1 MTVKVLVEYISKM
14 NIADD
19 LDEDTLKAI
28 GSRVKRQYEED
39 LTSMTDWLDAVKNG
53 IDLMKQE
60 YHTRSTPWEGASNY
74 KDPILTEASLR
85 FGDKATLELLRNKN
99 LLSVEAIGKDKDGK
113 KKERMKRVSD
123 AMNFQI
129 NYAMGGWRRD
139 QSRLFYQL
147 PNVGTAFKKVVFD
160 SLEDKCESIVIT
172 YPDFVVNQ
180 ATKSMSDCRSFSQ
193 VMQFS
198 RNAIEERVRS
208 GKWLDVELF
217 EDESTEDE
225 KGVDRKGDKF
235 SNEQQKVINN
245 FDNPEKFIEQQ
256 CFYDLDGDGY
266 EEPYVI
272 TVHEQSGKV
281 VRIVARFDEASI
293 MVTHEEKV
301 MPLPK
306 AMKISET
313 NVVKGF
319 GGEGMMN
326 FLGIVK
332 PKIKHEDFE
341 VVRVVPFQNVT
352 KYGFIPA
359 PDGTFLDLGYSHV
372 LGAMTQAIN
381 ATTNQL
387 TDRGTLN
394 NVGGGILSKEFRKEN
409 GVTRLKMGQY
419 VKTDVPADKLAKGI
433 FPNPTQEP
441 SQALLALNQQMSTR
455 AQNFLAVADL
465 SGQIQASTA
474 PTTALAII
482 QEGMTATNA
491 LFKRIIDSQTEEFQ
505 VLYRINKTTFNPDV
519 YKDILDDP
527 QADPVA
533 DFDSDLVEIM
543 PSASAEMSSRVQRI
557 QTAALELE
565 QVAMV
570 LQSGGNPVPII
581 KGFFEAI
588 GSDLIDKIYPDPS
601 TMSPKDKEAIQKM
614 TAEKEKTNQLAQLQT
629 EILKREQDRLD
640 KDSEAKRKEIDARIL
655 TAKVTDIESLARA
668 TKLGEEA
675 ETEATKN
682 KIDKYSGIIDMAEK
696 HIMTYG
702 INPNERIQPIA
713 PPQMAPMQAPQMP
726 PQMAPQAPGT
736 VPDNL
741 QGLMN
746 QQAQQGQPGQS
757 DQGQPDQSQSD
768 QGQQGQPGQ

>member
-1 MTVKVLVEYISKM
+1 MTVKILVDYISKM

-19 LDEDTLKAI
+19 LDEDVLKAI

-53 IDLMKQE
+53 IDLMRQE

-85 FGDKATLELLRNKN
+85 FGDKATLELLKNKN
-99 LLSVEAIGKDKDGK
+99 LLAVQAIGRDKDGK
-113 KKERMKRVSD
+113 KKDRMKRVSEV
-123 AMNFQI
+123 MNYQI

-160 SLEDKCESIVIT
+160 LLEDKCESIVIT

-208 GKWLDVELF
+208 GKWLDIEMF
-217 EDESTEDE
+217 EDESSEYE
-225 KGVDRKGDKF
+225 EGVDRKGDKF
-235 SNEQQKVINN
+235 SNEEQKVINS

-272 TVHEQSGKV
+272 TVHDQSGKV
-281 VRIVARFDEASI
+281 VRIVARFDENSI
-293 MVTHEEKV
+293 MVKYNEKV
-301 MPLPK
+301 MSLPK
-306 AMKISET
+306 AMRLTEQD
-313 NVVKGF
+313 VVKGF
-319 GGEGMMN
+319 GGDGMMS
-326 FLGIVK
+326 FLGLAK
-332 PKIKHEDFE
+332 PKINKEDFE
-341 VVRVVPFQNVT
+341 IVRVIPFQNVT

-359 PDGTFLDLGYSHV
+359 PDGTFLDLGYAHV

-419 VKTDVPADKLAKGI
+419 VKTDVPAEKLAKGI

-441 SQALLALNQQMSTR
+441 SQALLALNQQMSNR
-455 AQNFLAVADL
+455 AQTFLAVADL

-505 VLYRINKTTFNPDV
+505 VLYRINKTTFNPDL

-527 QADPVA
+527 EADPIA
-533 DFDSDLVEIM
+533 DFDSDMVEII

-565 QVAMV
+565 QVPMV

-588 GSDLIDKIYPDPS
+588 GSDLLDQIYPEES
-601 TMSPKDKEAIQKM
+601 SMSPKDKEAIQKM

-640 KDSEAKRKEIDARIL
+640 EDSKAKRKEIESRIL

-668 TKLGEEA
+668 TKLAEEA
-675 ETEATKN
+675 ETESTQN

-696 HIMTYG
+696 HIMNYG
-702 INPNERIQPIA
+702 INPMERIEPIA
-713 PPQMAPMQAPQMP
+713 PPPMPQMQAPPMP
-726 PQMAPQAPGT
+726 PQMQPPAPGT

-746 QQAQQGQPGQS
+746 QQAVPEVPQ
-757 DQGQPDQSQSD
+757 
-768 QGQQGQPGQ
+768 

>member
-1 MTVKVLVEYISKM
+1 MTVKILVDYISKM

-19 LDEDTLKAI
+19 LDEDVLKAI

-53 IDLMKQE
+53 IDLMRQE
-60 YHTRSTPWEGASNY
+60 YHTRSTPWDGASNY
-74 KDPILTEASLR
+74 TDPILTEASLR
-85 FGDKATLELLRNKN
+85 FGDKATLELLKNKN
-99 LLSVEAIGKDKDGK
+99 LLAVQAIGRDKDGK
-113 KKERMKRVSD
+113 KKDRMKRVSEV
-123 AMNFQI
+123 MNYQI
-129 NYAMGGWRRD
+129 NYGMGGWRRD

-160 SLEDKCESIVIT
+160 LLEDKCESIVIT

-198 RNAIEERVRS
+198 RTAIEERVRS
-208 GKWLDVELF
+208 GKWLDIEMF
-217 EDESTEDE
+217 EDESSEYE
-225 KGVDRKGDKF
+225 EGVDRKGDKF
-235 SNEQQKVINN
+235 SNEEQKVINS

-272 TVHEQSGKV
+272 TVHDQSGKV
-281 VRIVARFDEASI
+281 VRIVARFDENSI
-293 MVTHEEKV
+293 MVKYNEKV
-301 MPLPK
+301 MSLPK
-306 AMKISET
+306 AMRLTEQD
-313 NVVKGF
+313 VVKGF
-319 GGEGMMN
+319 GGDGMMS
-326 FLGIVK
+326 FLGLAK
-332 PKIKHEDFE
+332 PKINKEDFE
-341 VVRVVPFQNVT
+341 IVRVIPFQNVT

-359 PDGTFLDLGYSHV
+359 PDGTFLDLGYAHV

-419 VKTDVPADKLAKGI
+419 VKTDVPAEKLAKGI

-441 SQALLALNQQMSTR
+441 SQALLALNQQMSNR
-455 AQNFLAVADL
+455 AQTFLAVADL

-505 VLYRINKTTFNPDV
+505 VLYRINKTTFNPDL

-527 QADPVA
+527 EADPIA
-533 DFDSDLVEIM
+533 DFDSDMVEII

-565 QVAMV
+565 QVPMV

-588 GSDLIDKIYPDPS
+588 GSDLLDQIYPDES
-601 TMSPKDKEAIQKM
+601 SMSPKDKEAIQKM

-640 KDSEAKRKEIDARIL
+640 EDSKAKRKEIESRIL

-668 TKLGEEA
+668 TKLAEEA
-675 ETEATKN
+675 ETESTQN

-696 HIMTYG
+696 HIMNYG
-702 INPNERIQPIA
+702 INPMERIEPIA
-713 PPQMAPMQAPQMP
+713 PPPMPQMQAPPMP
-726 PQMAPQAPGT
+726 PQMQPPAPGT

-746 QQAQQGQPGQS
+746 QQAVPEVPQ
-757 DQGQPDQSQSD
+757 
-768 QGQQGQPGQ
+768 